1 MLLTER
7 QTLAMP
13 SAATSILPA
22 TVTKPRKTSEPTKDL
37 NPEGSPRPTIVRIS
51 PKSGLS
57 AAKLPRRSPS
67 RATKGTSAR
76 QTATAE
82 MTRTPAAPAT
92 PSAGIGPPPKTASGT
107 SAAWTRHP
115 MKLARNTGI
124 DRPCPRKRQE
134 SAAAKSGSDSAAI
147 QTPWAKNAAARA
159 PLPAPWN
166 CATKTVA
173 YEAVAVMRTAKVPAS
188 VPPVSEAP
196 AAAGE

>member
-1 MLLTER
+1 
-7 QTLAMP
+7 
-13 SAATSILPA
+13 
-22 TVTKPRKTSEPTKDL
+22 
-37 NPEGSPRPTIVRIS
+37 
-51 PKSGLS
+51 
-57 AAKLPRRSPS
+57 
-67 RATKGTSAR
+67 
-76 QTATAE
+76 
-82 MTRTPAAPAT
+82 
-92 PSAGIGPPPKTASGT
+92 
-107 SAAWTRHP
+107 

-134 SAAAKSGSDSAAI
+134 SAAASVVKNPPKTEIEKNVVSAARSSGACPTCPRKKRPTGTAAAKSGSDSAAI